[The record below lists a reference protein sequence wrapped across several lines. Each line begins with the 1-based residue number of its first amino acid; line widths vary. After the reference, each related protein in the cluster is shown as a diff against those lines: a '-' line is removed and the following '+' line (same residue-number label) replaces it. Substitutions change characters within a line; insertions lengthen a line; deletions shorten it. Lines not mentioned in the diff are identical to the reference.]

1 MQTSE
6 PSITPGTVSRVA
18 KPVRVML
25 VDEHEL
31 VRNGIARLIADES
44 DMEVVAQAVSGE
56 AALELLEITAP
67 EVILV
72 DVKMSGLVGV
82 DTIQRIVRA
91 CPSARVIAM
100 STLEVGLIP
109 ARMLRVGA
117 VAFITKCVP
126 VQELMHAIRLA
137 HAGQRYIT
145 QRISRHLA
153 LNPFEE
159 PRKTPFDSLSQ
170 RELQVALMLIDC
182 HKVNRIS
189 DQLCLSPKTIYSY
202 RYRIFEKLGL
212 SSDVELTI
220 LAVRHGLSDASTINS
235 AT

>member
-6 PSITPGTVSRVA
+6 PSITSGTASGVTS
-18 KPVRVML
+18 PIRVML

-31 VRNGIARLIADES
+31 VRCGIARLIADET
-44 DMEVVAQAVSGE
+44 DMQVVAQAVSGE
-56 AALELLEITAP
+56 SALELLDIVAP

-91 CPSARVIAM
+91 RPSVRVIAM

-159 PRKTPFDSLSQ
+159 PRITPFDSLSK

-182 HKVNRIS
+182 HKVHRIS
-189 DQLCLSPKTIYSY
+189 DQLCLRPKTIYSY
-202 RYRIFEKLGL
+202 RYRIFQKLGL

-220 LAVRHGLSDASTINS
+220 LAVRHGLSDASVLDS
-235 AT
+235 AS

>member
-6 PSITPGTVSRVA
+6 PSIASVTASGVA
-18 KPVRVML
+18 RPIRVML

-31 VRNGIARLIADES
+31 VRSGIARLIADEI
-44 DMEVVAQAVSGE
+44 DMTVVAQAASGE
-56 AALELLEITAP
+56 SALELLGIVAP

-82 DTIQRIVRA
+82 DTIQRLVRER
-91 CPSARVIAM
+91 PSVRVVAM

-182 HKVNRIS
+182 QKVNRIS
-189 DQLCLSPKTIYSY
+189 GELKLSPKTIYSY

-220 LAVRHGLSDASTINS
+220 LAVRHGLSDASALNS
-235 AT
+235 AS

>member
-6 PSITPGTVSRVA
+6 PSSPTGTESGVA
-18 KPVRVML
+18 RPIRVML

-31 VRNGIARLIADES
+31 VRRGIARLIADEA
-44 DMEVVAQAVSGE
+44 DMEVVAEAVSGE
-56 AALELLEITAP
+56 EALALLDTAQPEI
-67 EVILV
+67 VLV

-82 DTIQRIVRA
+82 DTVQRIVRVM
-91 CPSARVIAM
+91 PSARVIAM

-117 VAFITKCVP
+117 VAFVTKCVS
-126 VQELMHAIRLA
+126 VQELLLAIRLV

-145 QRISRHLA
+145 KRISLHLTP
-153 LNPFEE
+153 NPFDE
-159 PRKTPFDSLSQ
+159 PRRTPFDSLSQ

-182 HKVNRIS
+182 QKVNRIS
-189 DQLCLSPKTIYSY
+189 GELNLSPKTIYSY

-220 LAVRHGLSDASTINS
+220 LAVRHGLSDASAINS
-235 AT
+235 AS

>member
-6 PSITPGTVSRVA
+6 RSTAPDVA
-18 KPVRVML
+18 SSVARPIRVML

-31 VRNGIARLIADES
+31 VRSGIARLIADES
-44 DMEVVAQAVSGE
+44 DMQVVAQAVSGE
-56 AALELLEITAP
+56 EALELLDAAQPGI
-67 EVILV
+67 VLV

-91 CPSARVIAM
+91 MPSARVIAM

-117 VAFITKCVP
+117 VAFVTKCVS
-126 VQELMHAIRLA
+126 VQELLRAIRLV

-145 QRISRHLA
+145 KKISRHLA
-153 LNPFEE
+153 LNPFDE
-159 PRKTPFDSLSQ
+159 PRHTPFDSLSQ

-182 HKVNRIS
+182 QKVNRIS
-189 DQLCLSPKTIYSY
+189 GELNLSPKTIYSY
-202 RYRIFEKLGL
+202 RYRIFAKLGL

-220 LAVRHGLSDASTINS
+220 LAVRHGLSDASVLNS
-235 AT
+235 PS

>member
-6 PSITPGTVSRVA
+6 PSITPDTASRVA
-18 KPVRVML
+18 DPIRVML

-31 VRNGIARLIADES
+31 VRNGIARLISDES
-44 DMEVVAQAVSGE
+44 DMEVVAQAVSGD
-56 AALELLEITAP
+56 AALALLEITAP
-67 EVILV
+67 EVVLV

-91 CPSARVIAM
+91 FPETRVIAM

-126 VQELMHAIRLA
+126 VQELMHAIRLV

-159 PRKTPFDSLSQ
+159 PRRTPFDSLSQ

-182 HKVNRIS
+182 HKVNKIS
-189 DQLCLSPKTIYSY
+189 DRLCLSPKTIYSY

-220 LAVRHGLSDASTINS
+220 LAVRHGLSDASAFNS

>member
-1 MQTSE
+1 MRTSE
-6 PSITPGTVSRVA
+6 QSDATGLTAAAV
-18 KPVRVML
+18 KPISVML

-31 VRNGIARLIADES
+31 VRCGIARLIADES
-44 DMEVVAQAVSGE
+44 DMQVVAQAVSGDE
-56 AALELLEITAP
+56 ALQLLETVQP
-67 EVILV
+67 EIVLV

-91 CPSARVIAM
+91 MPSTRVIAM

-117 VAFITKCVP
+117 VAFVTKCVS
-126 VQELMHAIRLA
+126 VQELLRAIRLV

-145 QRISRHLA
+145 KKISRHLA
-153 LNPFEE
+153 LNPFDE
-159 PRKTPFDSLSQ
+159 PRRTPFDSLSQ

-182 HKVNRIS
+182 QKVNRIS
-189 DQLCLSPKTIYSY
+189 GELNLSPKTIYSY

-220 LAVRHGLSDASTINS
+220 LAVRHGLSDASVLDS
-235 AT
+235 VS

>member
-6 PSITPGTVSRVA
+6 RSPAVGVA
-18 KPVRVML
+18 SNAARPIRVML

-31 VRNGIARLIADES
+31 VRNGIARLIADET
-44 DMEVVAQAVSGE
+44 DMEVVGQAVSGE
-56 AALELLEITAP
+56 AALELLDSAAP
-67 EVILV
+67 EVVLV

-91 CPSARVIAM
+91 RPSARVIAM

-126 VQELMHAIRLA
+126 VQELMRAIRLV

-220 LAVRHGLSDASTINS
+220 LAVRHGLSDASALDS
-235 AT
+235 AS